1 MSFADWWHQHVY
13 QAMFTNP
20 GETSNSSEYDLGP
33 SDELL
38 RLAFKHTESTEVECI
53 DPSLL
58 QLDLEQ
64 PDGEGIPALL
74 DHADEF
80 KRGSGDLASL
90 EDVASDTSKVPES
103 TVNIDEDSPG
113 TTKVPI
119 IMVTDEQSFDHTD
132 IRELV
137 NTHGISRFPEAPPSL
152 EPEVQ
157 RPQGASSHAPPTS
170 APNPPSYRAP
180 PPVPLYTEPGVG
192 LYLSGR
198 VVQAWGTHDGRQ
210 YLIRWE
216 GLPPEFDSWV
226 LAINISGQLI
236 AEFERCL
243 IRYRSN

>member
-1 MSFADWWHQHVY
+1 MSFYDWWYHQHVY
-13 QAMFTNP
+13 RVMFTNL
-20 GETSNSSEYDLGP
+20 GETSDSSQYGLGP

-38 RLAFKHTESTEVECI
+38 RLAFKHTEATEVEYI

-64 PDGEGIPALL
+64 PDGEGMPTLL
-74 DHADEF
+74 DHADEC
-80 KRGSGDLASL
+80 KRGSGDLASP
-90 EDVASDTSKVPES
+90 EDVVSVISES

-113 TTKVPI
+113 TTEVPI
-119 IMVTDEQSFDHTD
+119 IMVTDEQSSDRTD
-132 IRELV
+132 VRELV
-137 NTHGISRFPEAPPSL
+137 NNHGTSKSPEAPSSL

-157 RPQGASSHAPPTS
+157 HPQGASSHAPLSS
-170 APNPPSYRAP
+170 APHPPSHAAP
-180 PPVPLYTEPGVG
+180 PPVPLYTEAGVVG
-192 LYLSGR
+192 LRLSGR

-226 LAINISGQLI
+226 LAINISGQLV

-243 IRYRSN
+243 LRYRIN